1 MKEVILIKDGE
12 IVLKG
17 LNKSSFEDAL
27 IKNLRQKLEPLG
39 EFSIEKGQS
48 TITVVPEG
56 EVDMDEV
63 SAAVGKVF
71 GIAAYSRAAMCEKD
85 MKVIK
90 RVANEYL
97 HDELTAAHTFKVE
110 ARRSD
115 KQFPKTSPEINAD
128 VGGFLLSKYKNLSVD
143 VHSPDLIV
151 TVEVRERHAFVRGN
165 NIKGAGGMPVGTSG
179 RAVMLISGGIDSPV
193 AAYMMQKR
201 GLELVAVHFES
212 PPYTSEL
219 AEMKVLDLLKKVAEY
234 GKPITTYLVPFTKIQ
249 EAIRDN
255 CPEGYFTLIMRRVM
269 MQISEAIAEKQGC
282 HALIT
287 GESMAQVASQ
297 TLLALGSTDAV
308 VHMPVL
314 RPCIGMDKEEIIA
327 VARKIGTYETS
338 IEPYEDC
345 CTVFTPKH
353 PKTRPSLDAVEA
365 AEGKIEN
372 LGELI
377 EEATNGARKLHISEA
392 QK

>member
-27 IKNLRQKLEPLG
+27 IKNLKQKLEPYG

-56 EVDMDEV
+56 NVDMDEV
-63 SAAVGKVF
+63 AAAVGKVF

-97 HDELTAAHTFKVE
+97 HDELAAAHTFKVE

-115 KQFPKTSPEINAD
+115 KQFSKTSPEINAD

-151 TVEVRERHAFVRGN
+151 TVEVREHHAFVRGN

-269 MQISEAIAEKQGC
+269 MRISENIAEKQGC

-287 GESMAQVASQ
+287 GESMAQVAGQ

-308 VHMPVL
+308 VNMPVL

-327 VARKIGTYETS
+327 LARKIGTYETS

-365 AEGKIEN
+365 AEGKLEN
-372 LGELI
+372 LEALI
-377 EEATNGARKLHISEA
+377 EDATNGARKMHISEA
-392 QK
+392 KK